1 MSEDGVSEGAIT
13 KAELA
18 ELADLFD
25 KFEFAFDPISTSAKE
40 AESRFEDRIREIFE
54 QKVVP
59 AYPQLGFSIFCCKV
73 RSLCRKYLKR
83 NAP

>member
-25 KFEFAFDPISTSAKE
+25 K

-73 RSLCRKYLKR
+73 RSLCREYLKR